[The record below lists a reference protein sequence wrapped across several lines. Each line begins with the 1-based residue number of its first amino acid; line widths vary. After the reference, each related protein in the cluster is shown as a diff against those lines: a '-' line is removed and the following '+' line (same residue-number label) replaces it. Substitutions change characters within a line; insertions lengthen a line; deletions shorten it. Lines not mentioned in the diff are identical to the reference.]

1 MPFALTNEHVGS
13 IANDV
18 TPWIGSIARQDSG
31 LWADYAL
38 LLLLGGVP
46 WQCYFQRVNTLSIT
60 VKDKPAKIGQVEK
73 CVNKNAIKV

>member
-1 MPFALTNEHVGS
+1 MILFVSQFLSMPFALTNEHVGS

-46 WQCYFQRVNTLSIT
+46 WQCYFQRVNIKAFES
-60 VKDKPAKIGQVEK
+60 
-73 CVNKNAIKV
+73 VNTNAIPPSQH